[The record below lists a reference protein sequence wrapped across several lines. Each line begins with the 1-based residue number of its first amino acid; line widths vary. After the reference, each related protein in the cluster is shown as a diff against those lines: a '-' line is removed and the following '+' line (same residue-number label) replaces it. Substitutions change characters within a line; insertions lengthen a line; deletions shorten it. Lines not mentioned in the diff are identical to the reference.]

1 MIGKRN
7 KTKASMALVLF
18 ELILLLILDVPIT
31 SSVWNIRKDE
41 TGLTWEIL
49 NIIGTIAFAISG
61 TIVAMEEEYDILGV
75 YILGL
80 ATAFGGGAIRNL
92 LIGVPV
98 SALWEQGP
106 LFLTAVLVMTIV
118 FIFPNR
124 ILKQWGKWELYTDA
138 IGLAAFA
145 IQGALYATEM
155 NHPISAILVAALLTG
170 SGGGVV
176 RDVLAGRKPLL
187 LYADIYGVWAL
198 LGGLVIGLGIV
209 NQPWE
214 LYILFIIIVVL
225 RILTVFYNWKLPYTF
240 MKDHQ
245 ISYKTNHKG

>member
-1 MIGKRN
+1 
-7 KTKASMALVLF
+7 
-18 ELILLLILDVPIT
+18 
-31 SSVWNIRKDE
+31 
-41 TGLTWEIL
+41 LTWEIF
-49 NIIGTIAFAISG
+49 NIVGTIAFAISG

-106 LFLTAVLVMTIV
+106 LFLMAIIVMTIV

-124 ILKQWGKWELYTDA
+124 ILNQWGKCELYTDA
-138 IGLAAFA
+138 VGLAAFA

-155 NHPISAILVAALLTG
+155 NHPVIAVIVAALLTG
-170 SGGGVV
+170 SGGGMV

-187 LYADIYGVWAL
+187 LHADIYGVWAML
-198 LGGLVIGLGIV
+198 VGLVIGIGIV
-209 NQPWE
+209 KQPWE
-214 LYILFIIIVVL
+214 LYLLFIIVVVL
-225 RILTVFYNWKLPYTF
+225 RILTVFYNWKLPNRSIKDNQVS
-240 MKDHQ
+240 MK
-245 ISYKTNHKG
+245 

>member
-1 MIGKRN
+1 M
-7 KTKASMALVLF
+7 
-18 ELILLLILDVPIT
+18 
-31 SSVWNIRKDE
+31 
-41 TGLTWEIL
+41 TWEIF
-49 NIIGTIAFAISG
+49 NIVGTIAFAISG

-106 LFLTAVLVMTIV
+106 LFLMAIIVMTIV

-124 ILKQWGKWELYTDA
+124 ILNQWGEWELYTDA
-138 IGLAAFA
+138 VGLAAFA

-155 NHPISAILVAALLTG
+155 NHPVIAVIVAALLTG
-170 SGGGVV
+170 SGGGVI
-176 RDVLAGRKPLL
+176 RDVLAKRKPLL
-187 LYADIYGVWAL
+187 LHADIYGVWAMLAGL
-198 LGGLVIGLGIV
+198 LIGIGLV

-214 LYILFIIIVVL
+214 LYLLFIIIVVL
-225 RILTVFYNWKLPYTF
+225 RILTVFYNWKLPYRS
-240 MKDHQ
+240 
-245 ISYKTNHKG
+245 IRENYSA

>member
-1 MIGKRN
+1 M
-7 KTKASMALVLF
+7 
-18 ELILLLILDVPIT
+18 
-31 SSVWNIRKDE
+31 
-41 TGLTWEIL
+41 TWEIF
-49 NIIGTIAFAISG
+49 NIVGTIAFAISG

-106 LFLTAVLVMTIV
+106 LFLMAIIVMTIV

-124 ILKQWGKWELYTDA
+124 ILNQWGKWELYTDA
-138 IGLAAFA
+138 VGLAAFA

-155 NHPISAILVAALLTG
+155 NHPVIAVIVAALLTG
-170 SGGGVV
+170 SGGGVI
-176 RDVLAGRKPLL
+176 RDVLAKRKPLL
-187 LYADIYGVWAL
+187 LHADIYGVWAMLAGL
-198 LGGLVIGLGIV
+198 LIGIGLV

-214 LYILFIIIVVL
+214 LYLLFIIIVVL
-225 RILTVFYNWKLPYTF
+225 RILTVFYNWKLPYRSIRENQVS
-240 MKDHQ
+240 MK
-245 ISYKTNHKG
+245 

>member
-1 MIGKRN
+1 MKKER
-7 KTKASMALVLF
+7 SLS
-18 ELILLLILDVPIT
+18 LLILAFPIT
-31 SSVWNIRKDE
+31 SSVWNNRKDD

-106 LFLTAVLVMTIV
+106 LFLTAVIVMTIV

-124 ILKQWGKWELYTDA
+124 ILK
-138 IGLAAFA
+138 
-145 IQGALYATEM
+145 
-155 NHPISAILVAALLTG
+155 
-170 SGGGVV
+170 
-176 RDVLAGRKPLL
+176 
-187 LYADIYGVWAL
+187 
-198 LGGLVIGLGIV
+198 
-209 NQPWE
+209 
-214 LYILFIIIVVL
+214 
-225 RILTVFYNWKLPYTF
+225 
-240 MKDHQ
+240 
-245 ISYKTNHKG
+245 